1 MLMRR
6 TKFSFRTGPK
16 SHERRRVK
24 VTLPRKVRAFE
35 SLIGIGG
42 RDEAKKRAL
51 NSSKQDCM
59 YGMVGV
65 NDDLGFRVYDLGF
78 MI

>member
-1 MLMRR
+1 MRVLMRR

-59 YGMVGV
+59 YGIVGV
-65 NDDLGFRVYDLGF
+65 T
-78 MI
+78 